1 MKPTQF
7 ELFPVPSPCIGV
19 CTTNAKGYCLGCF
32 RSRNERFNWNDMTP
46 VQKMRVI
53 DLCKKR
59 KEIVEQKRREKA
71 HKQQEK
77 EQQKKAQETNR

>member
-32 RSRNERFNWNDMTP
+32 RSRNERYNWNDLAP
-46 VQKMRVI
+46 VKKMRVI

-59 KEIVEQKRREKA
+59 KEIVEQKRREKRL
-71 HKQQEK
+71 KQ
-77 EQQKKAQETNR
+77 EQKNNS

>member
-1 MKPTQF
+1 
-7 ELFPVPSPCIGV
+7 
-19 CTTNAKGYCLGCF
+19 
-32 RSRNERFNWNDMTP
+32 MTP

-71 HKQQEK
+71 QANPTED
-77 EQQKKAQETNR
+77 

>member
-1 MKPTQF
+1 
-7 ELFPVPSPCIGV
+7 
-19 CTTNAKGYCLGCF
+19 
-32 RSRNERFNWNDMTP
+32 MTP

-71 HKQQEK
+71 QKQQEQLI
-77 EQQKKAQETNR
+77 EQQEKLKAQQAEEQLNTPQQNSELQDESKAQAQANPTED

>member
-1 MKPTQF
+1 
-7 ELFPVPSPCIGV
+7 
-19 CTTNAKGYCLGCF
+19 
-32 RSRNERFNWNDMTP
+32 MTP

-71 HKQQEK
+71 LKQQEK
-77 EQQKKAQETNR
+77 NQSNSAQKTQETSK

>member
-1 MKPTQF
+1 
-7 ELFPVPSPCIGV
+7 
-19 CTTNAKGYCLGCF
+19 
-32 RSRNERFNWNDMTP
+32 MTP

-71 HKQQEK
+71 LKQQQKEREK
-77 EQQKKAQETNR
+77 QSAEHPSQPDHPKDKS

>member
-19 CTTNAKGYCLGCF
+19 CTTNSKGYCLGCF

-71 HKQQEK
+71 LK
-77 EQQKKAQETNR
+77 EQQKAKPSDESNS